1 MDTIDRS
8 STEFKSY
15 LELYERAPL
24 LELGRLADAERYRH
38 HPDEV
43 VT

>member
-1 MDTIDRS
+1 MVDRTS
-8 STEFKSY
+8 SEFRDY
-15 LELYERAPL
+15 LALYEQAPL

-38 HPDEV
+38 HPEEV